1 MVMNWD
7 YIKRDKK
14 SFYKDRSMMGF
25 IWATEMLDK
34 VNAIVK
40 DPKLNKTK
48 LQKYI
53 IANSFRFD
61 KKVDWHYFANQLT
74 DKYVAQ
80 VKHMLKRLTK
90 QNVLSELHW
99 LGLRTGMLR
108 TPLEKALNVLA
119 YKLDKKNYIDSTVKT
134 YQWYGMKEKASAE
147 RAKELV
153 RLMEK
158 DLKLKW
164 GN

>member
-1 MVMNWD
+1 MMNWD
-7 YIKRDKK
+7 YIKKDKK
-14 SFYKDRSMMGF
+14 SFYKNRSMMGY
-25 IWATEMLDK
+25 IWASEMLDK

-53 IANSFRFD
+53 ISNSFRFD
-61 KKVDWHYFANQLT
+61 KDLDWHYFANQLT

-90 QNVLSELHW
+90 QNVLSELNW

-108 TPLEKALNVLA
+108 TPLEKALHVLA
-119 YKLDKKNYIDSTVKT
+119 YKLDKKNYIDSTEKT
-134 YQWYGMKEKASAE
+134 YQWYGMGKKASRE
-147 RAKELV
+147 RAQLLV
-153 RLMEK
+153 KAMEK
-158 DLKLKW
+158 DLKMKW
-164 GN
+164 RN

>member
-1 MVMNWD
+1 MVVMNWD
-7 YIKRDKK
+7 YIKKDKK
-14 SFYKDRSMMGF
+14 SFYKDRSMMGY

-61 KKVDWHYFANQLT
+61 KDLDWHYFANHLT

-90 QNVLSELHW
+90 QNVLNELRW

-108 TPLEKALNVLA
+108 TPLEKALHVLA
-119 YKLDKKNYIDSTVKT
+119 YKLDKKNYITSNAKT
-134 YQWYGMKEKASAE
+134 YQWYGMKTAE
-147 RAKELV
+147 SNQRAKEIV
-153 RLMEK
+153 RIMEK
-158 DLKLKW
+158 DLKQKW
-164 GN
+164 

>member
-1 MVMNWD
+1 MQNWD
-7 YIKRDKK
+7 YIKRQKGNWYNK
-14 SFYKDRSMMGF
+14 PGMTGHH
-25 IWATEMLDK
+25 WAADMLD
-34 VNAIVK
+34 VANAIVK
-40 DPKLNKTK
+40 DPRLNKTK

-61 KKVDWHYFANQLT
+61 KDLDWHYFVNQLT

-108 TPLEKALNVLA
+108 TPLEKALHVLA
-119 YKLDKKNYIDSTVKT
+119 YKLDKKNYIKSNVKT
-134 YQWYGMKEKASAE
+134 YQWYGMKEKEADE
-147 RAKELV
+147 RAQSLV
-153 RLMEK
+153 KAMER
-158 DLKLKW
+158 DLKMKW
-164 GN
+164 R

>member
-1 MVMNWD
+1 MNWD
-7 YIKRDKK
+7 YIKKDKK
-14 SFYKDRSMMGF
+14 SFYNKRSMIGHTL
-25 IWATEMLDK
+25 ASEMLDIA
-34 VNAIVK
+34 NAIVK

-134 YQWYGMKEKASAE
+134 YQWYGMKEKAAAE
-147 RAKELV
+147 RSKELV
-153 RLMEK
+153 KLMEK
-158 DLKLKW
+158 DLKVKW
-164 GN
+164 S

>member
-1 MVMNWD
+1 MMNWD

-14 SFYKDRSMMGF
+14 SFYKDRSMAGY

-61 KKVDWHYFANQLT
+61 KDLDWHYFVNQLT
-74 DKYVAQ
+74 DKYAAQ
-80 VKHMLKRLTK
+80 VKHMLKRLNK

-99 LGLRTGMLR
+99 LVSRTGMIR
-108 TPLEKALNVLA
+108 TPLEKSLHVLA
-119 YKLDKKNYIDSTVKT
+119 YKLDKKNYIDSAAKT
-134 YQWYGMKEKASAE
+134 YQWYGMTTAESNE

-153 RLMEK
+153 KLMENN
-158 DLKLKW
+158 LKKRW
-164 GN
+164 S